1 MLRTVHLHGELGE
14 KFGFKRQIEANSF
27 KDVLLCLQANFED
40 FRAYLADCY
49 EKEIYFIW
57 KINNQELTCPEELL
71 LDYPT
76 GDMVITPIP
85 AGAFSIKSAFKAI
98 AGFALIITGQILIGI
113 GGPVAIIAGS
123 LAYLAGTYLFSQGLY
138 ELLAEDPSTDD
149 EDLSY
154 LFSGADQN
162 INSSD
167 PIPVCYGRLRIPGR
181 PISFE
186 LRNEDGFISST
197 VGTNTNRAASASARK
212 QVTGQ
217 GGY

>member
-14 KFGFKRQIEANSF
+14 KFGFERQIEANSF

-40 FRAYLADCY
+40 FKAYLADCY
-49 EKEIYFIW
+49 EKEIYFVW
-57 KINNQELTCPEELL
+57 KINNQELTCPDELL
-71 LDYPT
+71 LEYPE

-85 AGAFSIKSAFKAI
+85 AGAGFSLKSAFKAI
-98 AGFALIITGQILIGI
+98 AGFALVIVGSILLIKGAFVL
-113 GGPVAIIAGS
+113 GGLS
-123 LAYLAGTYLFSQGLY
+123 YLAGQYLFSQGLY

-162 INSSD
+162 INSND

-186 LRNEDGFISST
+186 IRNEDGFISST
-197 VGTNTNRAASASARK
+197 AGNNTNRSSAPSARSA
-212 QVTGQ
+212 VTGQ

>member
-14 KFGFKRQIEANSF
+14 KFGFERQIEANSF

-40 FRAYLADCY
+40 FKTYLADCY

-57 KINNQELTCPEELL
+57 KINNQELTCADELL
-71 LDYPT
+71 LEYPT
-76 GDMVITPIP
+76 GDMVITPVP
-85 AGAFSIKSAFKAI
+85 AGAFSIKSAFKAL
-98 AGFALIITGQILIGI
+98 AGFALILV
-113 GGPVAIIAGS
+113 GGALMLTPGGLVAGS
-123 LAYLAGTYLFSQGLY
+123 LAFMAGQYLFSQGLY

-154 LFSGADQN
+154 LFSGSDQN
-162 INSSD
+162 INSND

-186 LRNEDGFISST
+186 IRNEDGFISST
-197 VGTNTNRAASASARK
+197 VGNNSNRTSASSARSV
-212 QVTGQ
+212 VTGQ

>member
-1 MLRTVHLHGELGE
+1 MLRTVHLQGELGE
-14 KFGFKRQIEANSF
+14 KFGFERQIEANSF

-40 FRAYLADCY
+40 FKAYLADCY

-57 KINNQELTCPEELL
+57 KINNQELSCPDELL
-71 LDYPT
+71 LEYPI
-76 GDMVITPIP
+76 GDMVITPVP

-98 AGFALIITGQILIGI
+98 AGFALVIVGAVLIKTGAFIL
-113 GGPVAIIAGS
+113 GGLS
-123 LAYLAGTYLFSQGLY
+123 YLAGQYLFSQGLY

-162 INSSD
+162 ISSDD

-186 LRNEDGFISST
+186 IRNEDGFISST
-197 VGTNTNRAASASARK
+197 VGNNSNRASAASARSA
-212 QVTGQ
+212 VTGQ

>member
-1 MLRTVHLHGELGE
+1 MLRTVHLQGELGE
-14 KFGFKRQIEANSF
+14 KFGFERQIEANSF

-40 FRAYLADCY
+40 FKAYLADCY
-49 EKEIYFIW
+49 EKEIYFVW
-57 KINNQELTCPEELL
+57 KINNQELTCPDELL
-71 LDYPT
+71 LEYPE

-85 AGAFSIKSAFKAI
+85 AGAGFSLKSAFKAI
-98 AGFALIITGQILIGI
+98 AGFALVIVGSILLIKGAFVL
-113 GGPVAIIAGS
+113 GGLS
-123 LAYLAGTYLFSQGLY
+123 YLAGQYLFSQGLY

-162 INSSD
+162 INSND

-186 LRNEDGFISST
+186 IRNEDGFISST
-197 VGTNTNRAASASARK
+197 AGNNTNRSSAPSARSA
-212 QVTGQ
+212 VTGQ

>member
-14 KFGFKRQIEANSF
+14 KFGFERQIEANSF

-40 FRAYLADCY
+40 FKAYLADCY
-49 EKEIYFIW
+49 EKEIYFVW
-57 KINNQELTCPEELL
+57 KINNQELTCPDELL
-71 LDYPT
+71 LEYPE

-85 AGAFSIKSAFKAI
+85 AGAGFSLKSAFKAI
-98 AGFALIITGQILIGI
+98 AGFALVIVGSILLIKGAFVL
-113 GGPVAIIAGS
+113 GGLS
-123 LAYLAGTYLFSQGLY
+123 YLAGQYLFSQGLY

-162 INSSD
+162 INSND

-186 LRNEDGFISST
+186 IRNEDGFISST
-197 VGTNTNRAASASARK
+197 VGNNSNRSSAPSARSA
-212 QVTGQ
+212 VTGQ

>member
-1 MLRTVHLHGELGE
+1 MLRTVHLQGELGE
-14 KFGFKRQIEANSF
+14 KFGFERQIEANSF

-40 FRAYLADCY
+40 FKAYLADCY

-57 KINNQELTCPEELL
+57 KINNQELSCADELL
-71 LDYPT
+71 LEYPI
-76 GDMVITPIP
+76 GDMVITPVP
-85 AGAFSIKSAFKAI
+85 AGAISNPFKSAFKLI
-98 AGFALIITGQILIGI
+98 AGFALVIVGAVLIK
-113 GGPVAIIAGS
+113 GGALVLGGLS
-123 LAYLAGTYLFSQGLY
+123 YLAGQYLFSQGLY

-162 INSSD
+162 ISSDD

-186 LRNEDGFISST
+186 IRNEDGFISST
-197 VGTNTNRAASASARK
+197 VGNNSNRVSAPSARSV
-212 QVTGQ
+212 VTGQ

>member
-14 KFGFKRQIEANSF
+14 KFGFERQIEANSF

-40 FRAYLADCY
+40 FKAYLADCY
-49 EKEIYFIW
+49 EKEIYFVW
-57 KINNQELTCPEELL
+57 KINNQELTCPDELL
-71 LDYPT
+71 LEYPE

-85 AGAFSIKSAFKAI
+85 AGAGFSLKSAFKAI
-98 AGFALIITGQILIGI
+98 AGFALVIVGSILLMKGAFVL
-113 GGPVAIIAGS
+113 GGLS
-123 LAYLAGTYLFSQGLY
+123 YLAGQYLFSQGLY

-162 INSSD
+162 INSND

-186 LRNEDGFISST
+186 IRNEDGFISST
-197 VGTNTNRAASASARK
+197 AGNNTNRSSAPSARSA
-212 QVTGQ
+212 VTGQ

>member
-14 KFGFKRQIEANSF
+14 KFGFERQIEANSF

-40 FRAYLADCY
+40 FKAYLADCY
-49 EKEIYFIW
+49 EKEIYFVW
-57 KINNQELTCPEELL
+57 KINNQELTCPDELL
-71 LDYPT
+71 LEYPE

-85 AGAFSIKSAFKAI
+85 AGAGFSLKSAFKAI
-98 AGFALIITGQILIGI
+98 AGFALVMI
-113 GGPVAIIAGS
+113 GGGLLLAGSPLLGGLAYIAGQ
-123 LAYLAGTYLFSQGLY
+123 YLFSQGMY
-138 ELLAEDPSTDD
+138 ELLSEDPTTDD

-154 LFSGADQN
+154 LFSGSEQN
-162 INSSD
+162 ISADD

-186 LRNEDGFISST
+186 VRNEDGFISSVT
-197 VGTNTNRAASASARK
+197 GNNARRTSSESARK
-212 QVTGQ
+212 AVPNQ

>member
-1 MLRTVHLHGELGE
+1 MLRTVHLQGELGE
-14 KFGFKRQIEANSF
+14 KFGFERQIEANSF

-40 FRAYLADCY
+40 FKGYLADCY

-57 KINNQELTCPEELL
+57 KINNQELTCPDELL
-71 LDYPT
+71 LEYPT

-85 AGAFSIKSAFKAI
+85 AGAISIKSAFKAI
-98 AGFALIITGQILIGI
+98 AGFALVVVGAGMLLAGKA
-113 GGPVAIIAGS
+113 VLGS
-123 LAYLAGTYLFSQGLY
+123 LAYLAGQYLFSQGLY

-162 INSSD
+162 INSND

-186 LRNEDGFISST
+186 IRNEDGFISST
-197 VGTNTNRAASASARK
+197 VGNNSNRTSAAGARSA
-212 QVTGQ
+212 VTGQ

>member
-1 MLRTVHLHGELGE
+1 MLRTVHLQGELGE
-14 KFGFKRQIEANSF
+14 KFGFERQIEANSF

-40 FRAYLADCY
+40 FKAYLADCY

-57 KINNQELTCPEELL
+57 KINNQELTCPDELL
-71 LDYPT
+71 LEYPE

-85 AGAFSIKSAFKAI
+85 AGAGFSLKSAFKAI
-98 AGFALIITGQILIGI
+98 AGFALVIVGSILLMKGAFVL
-113 GGPVAIIAGS
+113 GGLS
-123 LAYLAGTYLFSQGLY
+123 YLAGQYLFSQGLY

-162 INSSD
+162 INSND

-186 LRNEDGFISST
+186 IRNEDGFISST
-197 VGTNTNRAASASARK
+197 VGNNSNRSSAPSARSA
-212 QVTGQ
+212 VTGQ